1 MLKPEAKRDRDFE
14 TTTAKTKH
22 NMDHGIDMR
31 DMDANIQPA
40 PPQLSSLLPVERVTA
55 KPTDPPTTTRRHTIE
70 RVNSARSFTI
80 ASLQQYTNSFS
91 QENLVGG
98 GILGKVYRAE
108 LPNGKVLAIKKL
120 DFAAS
125 RQQGD
130 KDFLEV
136 VSIISK
142 LQHANIVPLAGYC
155 AEHGQRLLAYEYCR
169 NGTLHEALHV
179 EDEIHNKLSW
189 NTRTQLALQSARAL
203 EYLHEVSQPPIVHH
217 NFKSANILLDD
228 ELSVR
233 VADCGL
239 VSLLSTSY
247 ITQLQGLGYGAPEL
261 ELGSYTYQSDVYSF
275 GVVMLELL
283 TGRKAY
289 D

>member
-1 MLKPEAKRDRDFE
+1 
-14 TTTAKTKH
+14 
-22 NMDHGIDMR
+22 
-31 DMDANIQPA
+31 
-40 PPQLSSLLPVERVTA
+40 
-55 KPTDPPTTTRRHTIE
+55 
-70 RVNSARSFTI
+70 
-80 ASLQQYTNSFS
+80 
-91 QENLVGG
+91 
-98 GILGKVYRAE
+98 
-108 LPNGKVLAIKKL
+108 VLAIKKL

-125 RQQGD
+125 RQQVD
-130 KDFLEV
+130 EDFLEV

-169 NGTLHEALHV
+169 NGTLHEALHL

-203 EYLHEVSQPPIVHH
+203 EYLHELSQPPIVHH

-233 VADCGL
+233 VSDCGL
-239 VSLLSTSY
+239 APLLSTSH
-247 ITQLQGLGYGAPEL
+247 ITQVCVFQLQGLGYGAPEL
-261 ELGSYTYQSDVYSF
+261 ESGTYTYQSDIYSF